1 MLKQYEYNGYIGE
14 AELSKNRKKTKVP
27 LFSIFL
33 EKTQH
38 GDLRMVIGQG
48 SMLSFLKKNRK
59 KMYFSFFYGALV
71 LMTEPMFQLQR
82 PKITTKLV

>member
-27 LFSIFL
+27 FFSIFL

-48 SMLSFLKKNRK
+48 SMLSFLKK
-59 KMYFSFFYGALV
+59 MYFCFFTVSY
-71 LMTEPMFQLQR
+71 F
-82 PKITTKLV
+82 